1 MADEKEK
8 YVRKEYNEANDT
20 ATKSA
25 WDRANT
31 LSTAKPTY
39 TSQWGDTLNTLAN
52 DILNRK
58 KFSYDLN
65 GDALYQQYKDK
76 YINQGRL
83 AMADTIGQ
91 ASAMTGGYGNSYAVT
106 AGNQAYQSSL
116 QNLNDIVPELY
127 QLALDKYNADGQ
139 ELYNQYGL
147 ISDRENTEY
156 GKYRDSVTDWDND
169 YNRAITDYWNNKNF
183 GYTKHTDDEN
193 FRYTEHRN
201 SIADE
206 QWKESLNASKGS
218 SGGGGG
224 GGDDYS
230 LTAKEWNDISAR
242 CDEYIVNGDGTG
254 LKNYLQ
260 GLYNRGYITKD
271 EYADFYEQ
279 FMPKVE
285 DPPKGNGVVGGGG
298 GGSRYTTALLN

>member
-8 YVRKEYNEANDT
+8 FVRKEYNEANDT

-25 WDRANT
+25 WDRMNT

-39 TSQWGDTLNTLAN
+39 TDNWSNSLNTLAN
-52 DILNRK
+52 DILNGK

-116 QNLNDIVPELY
+116 QNLNDVVPELY
-127 QLALDKYNADGQ
+127 QLALDKYNSDRQ
-139 ELYNQYGL
+139 DLYNQYGV

-156 GKYRDSVTDWDND
+156 GRHRDSVTDWQNEYGMAVDE
-169 YNRAITDYWNNKNF
+169 YWNNKNF
-183 GYTKHTDDEN
+183 GYGKHTDDEN
-193 FRYTEHRN
+193 FRYTEYIN
-201 SIADE
+201 E
-206 QWKESLNASKGS
+206 QAASNTGS
-218 SGGGGG
+218 TGGSGG

-298 GGSRYTTALLN
+298 SRYTTTLLD